1 MPAMPELPE
10 VEVLRR
16 SLERLLPGRRI
27 EQVDV
32 RSPGLREPFD
42 AAALSSLAGQR
53 IAGLRRRAKYLFV
66 DFEAGQEGGGLTL
79 VVHLGMSGRFTL
91 APAEE
96 PTAKHEHLAFLLDS
110 GQRLRL
116 VDPRR
121 FGLAFAAP
129 TATLD
134 ADPHLASLGIE
145 PADAG
150 FHGGFFQQRAGRRKG
165 PVKTFLM
172 NGQIVVG
179 VGNIY
184 ACESLW
190 RARIHPARPVAT
202 LKKRAWQT
210 LADSV
215 RAVLDQAIAEGGTT
229 LNDFADGEG
238 NAGYFQVSLAVYDRE
253 GEPCPRCAKPIERLV
268 QANRST
274 FFCPRCQR

>member
-32 RSPGLREPFD
+32 RSAGLREPFD
-42 AAALSSLAGQR
+42 AAALAGLAGQR

-66 DFEAGQEGGGLTL
+66 DFEAEREDGGSTL

-96 PTAKHEHLAFLLDS
+96 PAAKHEHLAFQLDN

-121 FGLAFAAP
+121 FGLAFVAP

-134 ADPHLASLGIE
+134 ADPHLAGLGIE

-150 FHGGFFQQRAGRRKG
+150 FHGHFFQQRAGRRKG
-165 PVKTFLM
+165 PVKPFLM
-172 NGQIVVG
+172 DGQIVVG

-184 ACESLW
+184 ACEALW
-190 RARIHPARPVAT
+190 RARVHPERSVAT
-202 LKKRAWQT
+202 LKKRTWQT